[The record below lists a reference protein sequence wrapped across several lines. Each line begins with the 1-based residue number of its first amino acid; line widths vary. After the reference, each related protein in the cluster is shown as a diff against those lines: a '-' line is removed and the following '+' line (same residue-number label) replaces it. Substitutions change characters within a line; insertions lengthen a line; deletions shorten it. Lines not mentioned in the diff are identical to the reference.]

1 MRRGW
6 LRCWTELED
15 VALPE
20 LPDVAHIRETLESNA
35 LEHEIVKTT
44 VPDERILENTSPQG
58 LGRQVKGERFESAA
72 QHGKYLF
79 AEISHGWVVFH
90 FGMTGTLEYYRDDRP
105 RYAKVIFHLDNEHQL
120 AYVCTRLLGLVGV
133 TEDPESYAE
142 EKGLGPNALDPKLA
156 LEEFEEAIS
165 KRRARIKALLMN
177 QSFVAGIGNVYADEI
192 LFQARIHPE
201 TRADDL
207 GEERIDE
214 LYEVMRDVLSTAVT
228 DPDSLGSSGRGS
240 IIDRRGEDREC
251 PVCGGSL
258 SRIQVSGRTTYYCAR
273 CQS

>member
-1 MRRGW
+1 
-6 LRCWTELED
+6 
-15 VALPE
+15 LPE

-58 LGRQVKGERFESAA
+58 LGRQVKGDRFESAS

-79 AEISHGWVVFH
+79 AEVSQGWVVFH

-120 AYVCTRLLGLVGV
+120 AYVCTRLLGLVGF
-133 TEDPESYAE
+133 TEDLESYIRG
-142 EKGLGPNALDPKLA
+142 KDLGPDAMDPGLSA
-156 LEEFEEAIS
+156 EDFEGAIS

-192 LFQARIHPE
+192 LFQSRIHPE

-207 GEERIDE
+207 STEEIDE
-214 LYEVMRDVLSTAVT
+214 LYDVMRDVLSTAVT

-240 IIDRRGEDREC
+240 IIGRREKNAEC
-251 PVCGGSL
+251 PVCGRSL
-258 SRIQVSGRTTYYCAR
+258 SKTQVSGRTTYYCPK